1 MTDTATGLISL
12 RRRMANGAVAIA
24 SESRATPAVTISAA
38 LEAGSVADPPSLP
51 GLMHFLARTI
61 DRGTVVRSADEVA
74 EMLDSRG
81 VSLSIA
87 ATRHRFV
94 VSCTC
99 LTEDFETTMSLVA
112 EVLRQ
117 PTLPESE
124 IETRRGE
131 IVTAIRQDQD
141 NPAMVA
147 VEEQLARLYPDGHP
161 YGRRVKGTLESV
173 AAIDRDVLAG
183 AHRAWFSPET
193 LVAVVVGD
201 VDALRAV
208 DEAERVFGDWTA
220 AAVVA
225 REALAPVARPSDRRR
240 AVFPMMNKAQ
250 ADIAYG
256 FTTIARRDP
265 SYHAFSV
272 LNNVLGQYA
281 MGGRLGDRIREREGM
296 AYYVFTAFEPN
307 VAEGPLVVRAG
318 VNPANVDRAIAA
330 IDDELRVVRFEGVA
344 APELAE
350 SKQYLV
356 GSMPRVLETNA
367 GIASFL
373 QACEQFGLGLDYD
386 RRLPGHIDAVT
397 LDEVNELARRYLD
410 PEVATVTVAGP
421 YRDDGH
427 PER

>member
-1 MTDTATGLISL
+1 VHLRPLFGEKGLSEITPGLVQDYRIHRNKTSRTGK
-12 RRRMANGAVAIA
+12 
-24 SESRATPAVTISAA
+24 
-38 LEAGSVADPPSLP
+38 PPS
-51 GLMHFLARTI
+51 RSTI
-61 DRGTVVRSADEVA
+61 HTEIVA
-74 EMLDSRG
+74 
-81 VSLSIA
+81 
-87 ATRHRFV
+87 
-94 VSCTC
+94 
-99 LTEDFETTMSLVA
+99 
-112 EVLRQ
+112 LRQ
-117 PTLPESE
+117 VLKTANRHGWIEALPDLS
-124 IETRRGE
+124 
-131 IVTAIRQDQD
+131 A
-141 NPAMVA
+141 
-147 VEEQLARLYPDGHP
+147 P
-161 YGRRVKGTLESV
+161 YKTSGKV
-173 AAIDRDVLAG
+173 